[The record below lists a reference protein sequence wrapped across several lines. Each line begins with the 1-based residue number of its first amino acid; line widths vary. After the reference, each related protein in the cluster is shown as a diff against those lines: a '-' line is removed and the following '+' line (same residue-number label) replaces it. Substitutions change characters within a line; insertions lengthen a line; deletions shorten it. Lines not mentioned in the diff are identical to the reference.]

1 MKKLLVLFSLLMLA
15 VLPAIA
21 EQFADQHEHK
31 SCSYCGM
38 NRVKFAHSRMLIEY
52 EKADPVATCS
62 IHCSAIDLA
71 VGIEKTPKK
80 IQVADYN
87 SHQLIDAES
96 AHWVVGGKKKGVMTM
111 RAKWAFA
118 DKKAAEAFVAENGGI
133 IIDFDHAMRAAYE
146 DMYKD
151 TTMIRKKRQM
161 KKMKIQQMKK
171 GEM

>member
-1 MKKLLVLFSLLMLA
+1 MKKFLVFLFLLLVA
-15 VLPAIA
+15 GLPAIA
-21 EQFADQHEHK
+21 EQFADQHQHK

-38 NRVKFAHSRMLIEY
+38 NRIKFAHSRMLIEY
-52 EKADPVATCS
+52 EQAEPVATCS
-62 IHCSAIDLA
+62 LHCSAIDLA
-71 VGIEKTPKK
+71 ASIGKTPKK

-87 SHQLIDAES
+87 KHQLIDAES
-96 AHWVVGGKKKGVMTM
+96 AYWVVGGKKQGVMTI

-161 KKMKIQQMKK
+161 KKMKMQQMEK